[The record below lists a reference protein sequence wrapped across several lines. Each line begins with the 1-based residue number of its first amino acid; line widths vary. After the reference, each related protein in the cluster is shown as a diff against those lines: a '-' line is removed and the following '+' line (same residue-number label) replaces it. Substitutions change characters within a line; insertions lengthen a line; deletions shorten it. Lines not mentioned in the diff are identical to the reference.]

1 MEKQKVYQDELE
13 AKPSE
18 FIHKIAEKY
27 QLQALAQ
34 GEIEFRVRGVGL
46 PYEINCDKLT
56 DDKIYELIIRNH
68 LVAMVY
74 LRREEAN
81 FTEAN
86 YVVFESEIKKL
97 KAKWTFSL
105 L

>member
-1 MEKQKVYQDELE
+1 MEKQEVYMDELD

-18 FIHKIAEKY
+18 FIHKIAKKY
-27 QLQALAQ
+27 HLQALAQ
-34 GEIEFRVRGVGL
+34 GEIEFRDRGAGL
-46 PYEINCDKLT
+46 PYELHCDKLT

-74 LRREEAN
+74 LRRNDAN

-86 YVVFESEIKKL
+86 YVVFESVIEQL
-97 KAKWTFSL
+97 KAK
-105 L
+105 